1 MLTRRQK
8 DVYDFIAAYIAEHQI
23 SPTFQEIA
31 NQLGIKNRSNVHAF
45 LNHMEKKGYIRR
57 SKDKLSRSVELLGRQ
72 EICGVCGKI
81 ILGGDDD

>member
-8 DVYDFIAAYIAEHQI
+8 DVYDFIAGYIDEHKI

-31 NQLGIKNRSNVHAF
+31 HHLGIKNRSNVHAF

-57 SKDKLSRSVELLGRQ
+57 SKDKLSRSIELLGRQ

-81 ILGGDDD
+81 ILGGDND